1 MASLQVETV
10 EAPRRQAT
18 AELQQKWQRRFFFVL
33 LGLGIVQ
40 FVWCYLYRIP
50 SELHLALYERGLE
63 RMPFQGRLLL
73 AAPLRW
79 AHGSGLL
86 LMGSAR
92 LSRLPAWF
100 PRGAGPDGLFQAA
113 MDCAAVGASCAAATA
128 LYKRCSQTMLL
139 PWLVSPLLLV
149 LCGVTYV
156 GLAHHSLRF
165 AYDLPAMAFFSAG
178 LWLIHLDRW
187 RPWQTALFV
196 AVFVA
201 GTINRETTLLLLVF
215 LALAEQGRVGL
226 RTRVVI
232 LGLALALVWL
242 GLHAWTVVHFRANP
256 HVASQHLFAN
266 LGSLLVPLS
275 WPQLA
280 ATLGY
285 MWFPLV
291 VFRNRIPD
299 ALLRGWL
306 PGLGVWLVF
315 MSFYGLLVEPRLWG
329 ELLPYAACTVTLI
342 AEEILAERLATARHL
357 VQDPSPTA
365 IVRQQKNL
373 SRSAALAE
381 S

>member
-1 MASLQVETV
+1 MTPLQVGAV
-10 EAPRRQAT
+10 EAPTRQAT
-18 AELQQKWQRRFFFVL
+18 AKPQPRWQGRIFLAL

-63 RMPFQGRLLL
+63 RMPFQARLLL
-73 AAPLRW
+73 ATPLHW

-86 LMGSAR
+86 LMWSAR
-92 LSRLPAWF
+92 LSKLPAWF
-100 PRGAGPDGLFQAA
+100 PRGAGSDGLFQAVV
-113 MDCAAVGASCAAATA
+113 DCAAVGASCAAATA
-128 LYKRCSQTMLL
+128 LYKRCSRIMLL

-149 LCGVTYV
+149 LCGVTYI

-165 AYDLPAMAFFSAG
+165 VYDLPAMAFFSAG
-178 LWLIHLDRW
+178 LWFIHLDRW
-187 RPWQTALFV
+187 RPWQIALFV
-196 AVFVA
+196 AVFMA
-201 GTINRETTLLLLVF
+201 GTINRETTLLLLIF
-215 LALAEQGRVGL
+215 LALAEQHRGGL
-226 RTRVVI
+226 RKRVVI
-232 LGLALALVWL
+232 LGVALALVWL
-242 GLHAWTVVHFRANP
+242 GFHAWTVVHFRANP
-256 HVASQHLFAN
+256 HLASQHLFAN

-291 VFRNRIPD
+291 VFRHWIPD
-299 ALLRGWL
+299 AILRSWL

-342 AEEILAERLATARHL
+342 AEEILAERLALT
-357 VQDPSPTA
+357 VGGGFT
-365 IVRQQKNL
+365 
-373 SRSAALAE
+373 
-381 S
+381 